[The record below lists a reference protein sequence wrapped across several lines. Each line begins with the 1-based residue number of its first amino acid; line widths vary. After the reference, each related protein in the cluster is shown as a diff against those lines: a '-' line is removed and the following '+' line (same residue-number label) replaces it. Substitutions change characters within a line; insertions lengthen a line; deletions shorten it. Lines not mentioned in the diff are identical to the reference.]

1 MGKTPGEIC
10 QAIKHFRK
18 LVSSESRRKK
28 LGKSEFYDVSVIP
41 ANPNSN
47 RVPGSRANYGKS
59 KGKDKPE
66 GKSNFRTGKGANW
79 IAEMGENNEGNYQL
93 DQEEERGDQ
102 NEEDVEMEVTQAR
115 GGNGVESD
123 IDWNG
128 VDTHTDSEIGTNLVN
143 NTQARDFAE
152 LRGPQD
158 VEAYKAFRKE
168 QISRVNKG
176 KKDSL

>member
-1 MGKTPGEIC
+1 
-10 QAIKHFRK
+10 
-18 LVSSESRRKK
+18 
-28 LGKSEFYDVSVIP
+28 
-41 ANPNSN
+41 
-47 RVPGSRANYGKS
+47 
-59 KGKDKPE
+59 
-66 GKSNFRTGKGANW
+66 
-79 IAEMGENNEGNYQL
+79 
-93 DQEEERGDQ
+93 
-102 NEEDVEMEVTQAR
+102 MEVTQAR